1 MVGNI
6 LGDAD
11 AIVIG
16 IVESVLKGAENSYRA
31 RNGWTH
37 KAEFSDD
44 AMPLLLGH
52 PALAGNR
59 GTFRDPAR
67 KSSAYRPYTLPE

>member
-11 AIVIG
+11 AIVVG
-16 IVESVLKGAENSYRA
+16 IVKSVLKGAEDSDRA

-37 KAEFSDD
+37 KSEFSDD
-44 AMPLLLGH
+44 AMPFLLGH
-52 PALAGNR
+52 PALAGN
-59 GTFRDPAR
+59 GGKNCR
-67 KSSAYRPYTLPE
+67 KFGLASGQQL